1 MDEATSGERLRGVLL
16 VALAAVAVGY
26 LFADFAP
33 LIPLL
38 SADLGIDEVQVGL
51 LATASA
57 AVYTIGTLATTGL
70 PDRYGPKPVIAAG
83 LATGVVGVVL
93 IATAPSY
100 PVVLVG
106 KGVQGLASAFTFV
119 SGARYIAGLYGS
131 RRSHFALGMFG
142 AGYPLGGALALALM
156 PRFATALGDWRG
168 AFWAEAGLIAACLG
182 LWLMTIGVAP
192 VPRRGSIR
200 DALRCPNCWWA
211 GIQHTGFGV
220 VTAAGAWIAVF
231 LLRAFDL
238 PLAVAGGLGALLLL
252 VATLARPL
260 GGWLVARHWL
270 RTRPI
275 MAAANIF
282 IIVGVLLLAIPDRPL
297 AVALLGA
304 VIFGV
309 GGGIPYAAVF
319 NTAAAS
325 LRNAP
330 GAAQGMPVMLGNVVI
345 LAVAPSVGFLVR
357 SYGFSAAWLFIAAL
371 AAAALGGLAFT
382 KGEEDL
388 T

>member
-1 MDEATSGERLRGVLL
+1 MGGATSGERLRGVLL

-131 RRSHFALGMFG
+131 RRSHFALGMFQ
-142 AGYPLGGALALALM
+142 P
-156 PRFATALGDWRG
+156 
-168 AFWAEAGLIAACLG
+168 
-182 LWLMTIGVAP
+182 
-192 VPRRGSIR
+192 
-200 DALRCPNCWWA
+200 
-211 GIQHTGFGV
+211 
-220 VTAAGAWIAVF
+220 
-231 LLRAFDL
+231 
-238 PLAVAGGLGALLLL
+238 
-252 VATLARPL
+252 
-260 GGWLVARHWL
+260 
-270 RTRPI
+270 
-275 MAAANIF
+275 
-282 IIVGVLLLAIPDRPL
+282 
-297 AVALLGA
+297 
-304 VIFGV
+304 
-309 GGGIPYAAVF
+309 
-319 NTAAAS
+319 
-325 LRNAP
+325 
-330 GAAQGMPVMLGNVVI
+330 
-345 LAVAPSVGFLVR
+345 
-357 SYGFSAAWLFIAAL
+357 
-371 AAAALGGLAFT
+371 FT
-382 KGEEDL
+382 VS
-388 T
+388 